1 MMSILNLDIICR
13 INICLQLIVYPAF
26 FVRFHIPVLAIQFGS
41 VEIIRPLQIPALKDL
56 PPSYLTGPEWRNR
69 RTMIH
74 RRFTFVVLPSASVI
88 LIVAPDLL
96 LTVTFSFLLCNPCP
110 APHFDYHYKY
120 FIKEIREA
128 VPVMQAFMNLLLLCF
143 RESQIKK
150 LLGLYLSL
158 HTA

>member
-1 MMSILNLDIICR
+1 MPATHRLPSLFCAFPHSSPRDSI
-13 INICLQLIVYPAF
+13 
-26 FVRFHIPVLAIQFGS
+26 RFRWNHPTTSAY
-41 VEIIRPLQIPALKDL
+41 IPALKDL

-110 APHFDYHYKY
+110 APHFDYHYKH